1 MCLLGLLIHLGQL
14 TSFICLIVDWLSIGV
29 IEITG
34 LYVIYY
40 LVGWPGL
47 IHLVN
52 DGIKREQDL
61 MYKHFLSLGLT
72 IFVIVPLVKVRHVTK
87 PRVSVGGDYPR
98 A

>member
-1 MCLLGLLIHLGQL
+1 M
-14 TSFICLIVDWLSIGV
+14 

-34 LYVIYY
+34 SYVIYY

-61 MYKHFLSLGLT
+61 MCKYFFSLGLP
-72 IFVIVPLVKVRHVTK
+72 IFAIVPLVKIMNVTK
-87 PRVSVGGDYPR
+87 PRVSVGRDYPM